1 MAKKI
6 RKTTIK
12 VGNRFL
18 TPLGIGRNGLGLVDC
33 LAELIANC
41 FDWNTAKIDDTKVK
55 VHITFGKDFIEVKD
69 NGAGMTED
77 ELDIA
82 INLAEA
88 EDKLRAKLDEA
99 ERKGM
104 YGMGLKIAALSL
116 GWKFTIDT
124 ISHKDQKHEN
134 SFSFN
139 ARNLLDEDTNYLED
153 RLEITTED
161 DRANFVLKDF
171 QHGTRILIQ
180 DLEKANIPSMNALVD
195 EMKVRFLPDINSL
208 SQSNG
213 LEFLVIE
220 KTRNKTDRIFEV
232 DEADVSRLFEDEILK
247 LDFEKPHSRAKKD
260 KYTYVG
266 KGGKEYQLKGF
277 LQLLAKSSQ
286 AKREYG
292 LNLYYRGQLIE
303 RFHKDTLLTSAGRSA
318 EKTYGELHLDGCE
331 PDPTK
336 KKFIEDISFH
346 NVKELIAADLEVY
359 KWLNP
364 STSVAKK
371 RVQTEIDTR
380 KGIISNGDIAT
391 KINKG
396 TSSKEVNDPQED
408 YNSDLDGY
416 PEGTIKIKDR
426 LFIQVTKEGVI
437 EGTLAGTTKVNWE
450 SSYLKHKDHNDLR
463 ILRVYINPN
472 SELIKSVHKLYEY
485 DKQKNLVLDF
495 YKRIAICESIFEK
508 LIEVHNFEPEEARE
522 LTDGHAYPQVLQL
535 TTIK

>member
-1 MAKKI
+1 MANSS

-33 LAELIANC
+33 LAELIANS
-41 FDWNTAKIDDTKVK
+41 FDWNTAKIDGSVVK
-55 VHITFGKDFIEVKD
+55 IHITFGNDFIEVRD

-88 EDKLRAKLDEA
+88 EDKLRAKLDDA

-116 GWKFTIDT
+116 GWEFTINT
-124 ISHKDQKHEN
+124 ISYKDQEHEHQFHFN
-134 SFSFN
+134 S
-139 ARNLLDEDTNYLED
+139 RLLLDNNSKYLDTGLV
-153 RLEITTED
+153 ITTED
-161 DRANFVLKDF
+161 DRDKFVLRDF
-171 QHGTRILIQ
+171 RHGTRVLIQ
-180 DLEKANIPSMNALVD
+180 GLEKKDIQFMNSLVD

-208 SQSNG
+208 SVDGG
-213 LEFLVIE
+213 LDFKIIE
-220 KTRNKTDRIFEV
+220 KTNGISDRIFKV
-232 DEADVSRLFEDEILK
+232 DQADIRRLFEDDILE
-247 LDFEKPHSRAKKD
+247 LDFENPHSRAKKE
-260 KYTYVG
+260 KYKYIG
-266 KGGKEYQLKGF
+266 KSGREYQLKGF

-303 RFHKDTLLTSAGRSA
+303 RYHKGTLLTSLGRAA

-336 KKFIEDISFH
+336 KKFIEDESFH
-346 NVKELIAADLEVY
+346 NVKELIASDLEFY
-359 KWLNP
+359 KYLNP
-364 STSVAKK
+364 STNLAKK
-371 RVQTEIDTR
+371 RVQQEIDIR
-380 KGIISNGDIAT
+380 KGIKIDHRRPRLTSNISTLDDAELT
-391 KINKG
+391 DDP
-396 TSSKEVNDPQED
+396 TSE
-408 YNSDLDGY
+408 LDGY

-426 LFIQVTKEGVI
+426 LFIQITKDCVI
-437 EGTLAGTTKVNWE
+437 EGTLATTAKVNWE
-450 SSYLKHKDHNDLR
+450 SSYIKHKEHNDIR

-472 SELIKSVHKLYEY
+472 SQLINSVQELYENE
-485 DKQKNLVLDF
+485 KQKNTILDF

-508 LIEVHNFEPEEARE
+508 LIEVHNLETEEARE
-522 LTDGHAYPQVLQL
+522 LTDTCAYPQVLKL
-535 TTIK
+535 KNLK